1 MDHRDLL
8 SGFVRLHILL
18 HAAEEPVYGA
28 WIIEE
33 LAHHGYK
40 LSAGTLYPM
49 LHAMEKKGYL
59 ASFERREGSRA
70 RRYYEAT
77 ALGREGLQ
85 IAHAQA
91 RELFGELVE
100 GHGRERRPGEQGSPE

>member
-8 SGFVRLHILL
+8 SGFVRLHVLL
-18 HAAEEPVYGA
+18 HAADEPIYGS

-49 LHAMEKKGYL
+49 LHVMEKKGYL
-59 ASFERREGSRA
+59 SSHNERHGRAIRKLYVATELGKEALEVAREK
-70 RRYYEAT
+70 
-77 ALGREGLQ
+77 
-85 IAHAQA
+85 A
-91 RELFGELVE
+91 RELFGEMID
-100 GHGRERRPGEQGSPE
+100 GHGRERKPGR

>member
-8 SGFVRLHILL
+8 SGFVRLHVLL
-18 HAAEEPVYGA
+18 HAADEPIYGS

-33 LAHHGYK
+33 LARHGYK

-59 ASFERREGSRA
+59 LSHQERHGRA
-70 RRYYEAT
+70 VRKLYVATDLGKEA
-77 ALGREGLQ
+77 LEV
-85 IAHAQA
+85 A
-91 RELFGELVE
+91 REKAHELVGELTE
-100 GHGRERRPGEQGSPE
+100 GHERKPSG

>member
-18 HAAEEPVYGA
+18 HAADEPIYGA

-40 LSAGTLYPM
+40 MSAGTLYPM

-59 ASFERREGSRA
+59 ISEEQRHGRSVRRLYRA
-70 RRYYEAT
+70 TE
-77 ALGREGLQ
+77 LGREGLA
-85 IAHAQA
+85 IAHRQA

-100 GHGRERRPGEQGSPE
+100 GHGRERRPDS

>member
-18 HAAEEPVYGA
+18 HAADEPVYGS

-40 LSAGTLYPM
+40 LSPGTLYPM
-49 LHAMEKKGYL
+49 LHAMEKKGSLVSREEQRGIVRRRFYRAKDL
-59 ASFERREGSRA
+59 GCVALCLEREKKRES
-70 RRYYEAT
+70 
-77 ALGREGLQ
+77 LGDMDAANG
-85 IAHAQA
+85 
-91 RELFGELVE
+91 
-100 GHGRERRPGEQGSPE
+100 

>member
-8 SGFVRLHILL
+8 TGFVRLHILL
-18 HAAEEPVYGA
+18 HAADEPVYGA

-40 LSAGTLYPM
+40 LSPGTLYPM

-59 ASFERREGSRA
+59 MSCEEQHGRSVRRLYRSTE
-70 RRYYEAT
+70 
-77 ALGREGLQ
+77 LGQEGL
-85 IAHAQA
+85 AVARDYL
-91 RELFGELVE
+91 RELFGELIE
-100 GHGRERRPGEQGSPE
+100 GHGRERRPSAD